1 MSKENIKMISV
12 FTIIIILALILIVT
26 TNQTQAKE
34 NYLVEINIKNYGTL
48 QLELYPKIAP
58 KTVENFI
65 NLVNEEFYNGLT
77 FHRIIEG
84 FMIQGGDPK
93 ANGTGGSSKTIQG
106 EFEINGFK
114 NTLSHKRGVISMARS
129 DDYNSASSQ
138 FFIMHKDNIG
148 LDGWYAAFGKV
159 IKGIEIIDKI
169 TQNTPVEDD
178 NGTVLKNNQPI
189 IEYIKIIDK

>member
-1 MSKENIKMISV
+1 
-12 FTIIIILALILIVT
+12 
-26 TNQTQAKE
+26 
-34 NYLVEINIKNYGTL
+34 
-48 QLELYPKIAP
+48 
-58 KTVENFI
+58 
-65 NLVNEEFYNGLT
+65 
-77 FHRIIEG
+77 
-84 FMIQGGDPK
+84 
-93 ANGTGGSSKTIQG
+93 
-106 EFEINGFK
+106 
-114 NTLSHKRGVISMARS
+114 MARS

-169 TQNTPVEDD
+169 AQNTPVEDD

>member
-1 MSKENIKMISV
+1 MTKENIKMISV
-12 FTIIIILALILIVT
+12 FTIIIISVFLLIVT
-26 TNQTQAKE
+26 ANQTQAKD
-34 NYLVEINIKNYGTL
+34 NYIVEINIKNYGTL

-77 FHRIIEG
+77 FHRIIDG

-106 EFEINGFK
+106 EFALNGFK

-138 FFIMHKDNIG
+138 FFIMHKDNER
-148 LDGWYAAFGKV
+148 LDGLYAAFGKV

-169 TQNTPVEDD
+169 AQNTPVEDD
-178 NGTVLKNNQPI
+178 NGTVLKSNQPI